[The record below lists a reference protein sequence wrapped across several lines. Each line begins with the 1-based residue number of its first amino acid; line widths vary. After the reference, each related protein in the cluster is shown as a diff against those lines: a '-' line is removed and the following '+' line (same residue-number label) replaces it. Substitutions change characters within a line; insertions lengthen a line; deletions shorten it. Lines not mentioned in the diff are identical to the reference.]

1 MDRDH
6 KSAKRCENLL
16 IYILVIY
23 QTSIKNSLHIKNLI
37 ENVFNFYKIHE
48 IRTSI
53 NETSQSDKFLPTLQ
67 HPQIQLSLC
76 APPNTYALTQGSL
89 FEGLRPHF
97 TLFNRFL
104 FFLFIK
110 QIRQFYAC
118 FLFSSGLI
126 FLFLL
131 CIFKTFSLYFVLF
144 MIP

>member
-76 APPNTYALTQGSL
+76 APPNTCALTQGSL

-97 TLFNRFL
+97 TLFNRL
-104 FFLFIK
+104 FFPFISKKK
-110 QIRQFYAC
+110 QIRQLSVSCILSGSINKFIPQKKCVC
-118 FLFSSGLI
+118 FL
-126 FLFLL
+126 
-131 CIFKTFSLYFVLF
+131 
-144 MIP
+144 